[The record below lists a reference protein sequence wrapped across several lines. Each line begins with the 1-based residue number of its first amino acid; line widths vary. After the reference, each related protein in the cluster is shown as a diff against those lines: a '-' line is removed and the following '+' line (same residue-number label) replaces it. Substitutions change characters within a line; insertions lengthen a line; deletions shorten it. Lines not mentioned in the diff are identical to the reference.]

1 MTLTSQFAKAFA
13 AATQPP
19 PSGGGGGGGGGGVS
33 TTPAEV
39 TYTPPTI

>member
-13 AATQPP
+13 AAKQPP
-19 PSGGGGGGGGGGVS
+19 LGGGGGGGGGGVS

-39 TYTPPTI
+39 TYTPPAI

>member
-13 AATQPP
+13 AAKQPP
-19 PSGGGGGGGGGGVS
+19 LGGGGGVS

-39 TYTPPTI
+39 TYTPPAI